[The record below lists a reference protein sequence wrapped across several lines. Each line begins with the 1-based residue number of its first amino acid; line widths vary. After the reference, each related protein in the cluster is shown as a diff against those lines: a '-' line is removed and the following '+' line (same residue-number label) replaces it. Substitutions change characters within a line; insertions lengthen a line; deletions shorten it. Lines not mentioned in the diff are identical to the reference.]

1 MSKISR
7 NYFASSDGK
16 LTDKEIAF
24 GSSDNLITS
33 SSNLKFNSSTKMMTI
48 TSDETADDS
57 VMLKLET
64 DTFDGTMMRIVS
76 RKAHASGA
84 DNDGPNIELYRSS
97 TGVNARYLASYVV
110 AGQNTSS
117 SKVEYFKI
125 MNYISPATTGSEDSL
140 VMFKALND
148 GVDDDFFRL
157 RGGAGVIVNDN
168 GRSNIDFRV
177 ESDTMSHAIAVDAST
192 NRVGLLHDAM
202 GDIEAAVDVKLPDGE
217 SVIIRNSATD
227 ANAGPILDLYRD
239 NTDEADDDIIGQIKF
254 SAMDDGNVKQ
264 QYINI
269 KGKIIDAS
277 AGSEAGSLVVTPTG
291 TDNTTDAA
299 GAFQVRDGSITSYA
313 PVLLFRADA
322 TNQINLTNE
331 DLQSKTVVYDGSN
344 VRQTLKLPTGVVGMR
359 VKFVSTQAQGF
370 TVDPDNS
377 STGNTVNGVT
387 TSITR
392 NPPANTINELFC
404 YEAAKWICSNESA

>member
-97 TGVNARYLASYVV
+97 TGVNARDLASYV
-110 AGQNTSS
+110 
-117 SKVEYFKI
+117 VEYFKI
-125 MNYISPATTGSEDSL
+125 MNYISTATTGSEDSL

-148 GVDDDFFRL
+148 GVDDDFMRL
-157 RGGAGVIVNDN
+157 RGGAGVIINDN

-322 TNQINLTNE
+322 TNQMNLTNE

>member
-33 SSNLKFNSSTKMMTI
+33 SSNLVFNSSTKMMTI

-125 MNYISPATTGSEDSL
+125 MNYISTATSGSEDSL

-148 GVDDDFFRL
+148 GVDDDFMRL
-157 RGGAGVIVNDN
+157 RGGAGVIINDN
-168 GRSNIDFRV
+168 GRANIDFRV
-177 ESDTMSHAIAVDAST
+177 ESDTMSHAIAVDSST

-202 GDIEAAVDVKLPDGE
+202 GDIEAAVDIKLPDDE
-217 SVIIRNSATD
+217 SVVIRNADDDS
-227 ANAGPILDLYRD
+227 NAGPILDLYR
-239 NTDEADDDIIGQIKF
+239 NTTDEAADDIIGQIKF
-254 SAMDDGNVKQ
+254 TGSDSGNAKQ
-264 QYINI
+264 MYVNI
-269 KGKIIDAS
+269 KGKIISRS
-277 AGSEAGSLVVTPTG
+277 AGSEIGALVVTPTG
-291 TDNTTDAA
+291 NDYASSDSQMGLQVVDA
-299 GAFQVRDGSITSYA
+299 GISSYA
-313 PVLLFRADA
+313 PILDFRSDDGNTMTLTNNDMQSKLIVNNSA
-322 TNQINLTNE
+322 TN
-331 DLQSKTVVYDGSN
+331 
-344 VRQTLKLPTGVVGMR
+344 RTLKLIQGTKGQ
-359 VKFVSTQAQGF
+359 KFSFVSTGGNI
-370 TVDPDNS
+370 TIDPDNS
-377 STGNTVNGVT
+377 TTGNTLNGGT
-387 TSITR
+387 GTASR
-392 NPPANTINELFC
+392 NTDNQV
-404 YEAAKWICSNESA
+404 YEVICVADQTWVLSNP